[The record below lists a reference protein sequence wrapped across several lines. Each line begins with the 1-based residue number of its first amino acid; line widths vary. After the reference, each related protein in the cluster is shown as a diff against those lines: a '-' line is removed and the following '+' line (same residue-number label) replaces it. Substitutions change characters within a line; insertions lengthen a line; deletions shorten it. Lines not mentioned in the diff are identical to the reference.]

1 MAKMDYNAIN
11 FRNKDVDKFSSK
23 FGNGDPVVLPPTRV
37 QVDTVDKT
45 NNNKKNFK
53 EFVKTSSA
61 DGDTQSLSVSKSK
74 AGGVSK
80 DENYF
85 LSTDKSGS
93 SLSTTKNEKE
103 KITTGPAA
111 ERKFSRAVR
120 KNT

>member
-1 MAKMDYNAIN
+1 MAKTNYDAIS
-11 FRNKDVDKFSSK
+11 FKNKDVDKFSQK
-23 FGNGDPVVLPPTRV
+23 FNTDPPVVLPPTRV
-37 QVDTVDKT
+37 RVDTVDKT
-45 NNNKKNFK
+45 NNDKKNFK
-53 EFVKTSSA
+53 EFIRTSSA
-61 DGDTQSLSVSKSK
+61 DGETSSLTVSKNK

-80 DENYF
+80 DKNYF

-93 SLSTTKNEKE
+93 SLSTTKNGKE